1 MKVEVENNILEHIAN
16 TYYDLTKTERYVADF
31 IMANPEKTQYLSIT
45 ELSAACNT
53 TESTVTRFCKSLGLT
68 GFYALK
74 LALAKSEKNGN
85 TKTESIATEDDDLT
99 EYKRLALNEM
109 QQNFDAIKQ
118 TYDFFDEE
126 AYMQAVKF
134 IKEARHVYCM
144 GQGGG
149 IRMAAELKS
158 IFLTISPKFTVVR
171 DLHSQMLTTSLLK
184 SEDLIICF
192 SYSGATVEVM
202 EIFEIAKKN
211 DCPVILITR
220 FSQSPAA
227 KNASVIL
234 QCGSNEPVLKSGS
247 MAARFAQLQVID
259 WLFEMYFQANN
270 AENKEKRNKSINA
283 LSGRMF

>member
-1 MKVEVENNILEHIAN
+1 MRMEVENNILEHIAN

-85 TKTESIATEDDDLT
+85 TKTESIAIEDDDLT
-99 EYKRLALNEM
+99 EYKRLALSEM

-126 AYMQAVKF
+126 AYMQAVKL

-149 IRMAAELKS
+149 ISMAEEVKS
-158 IFLTISPKFTVVR
+158 IFLTITPKFTVVK
-171 DLHSQMLTTSLLK
+171 DLHSQILTTSLLK
-184 SEDLIICF
+184 AQDLLIYF
-192 SYSGATVEVM
+192 SYSGATVESM
-202 EIFEIAKKN
+202 EIFENAKSV

-220 FSQSPAA
+220 FIQSPAA
-227 KNASVIL
+227 KDANVIL
-234 QCGSNEPVLKSGS
+234 QCGSNEPILKSGS

-259 WLFEMYFQANN
+259 WLFEMYFQSKN
-270 AENKEKRNKSINA
+270 AENKEKRDKSINA